1 MAAGGW
7 LCGSP
12 EGSGGLGVSELG
24 PAPRAEGAAD
34 VRGRCVGNGGLS
46 GRKLSLWVKAAEIFL
61 SEGYPHPHAE

>member
-24 PAPRAEGAAD
+24 PAPRAEGLQMYMGD
-34 VRGRCVGNGGLS
+34 V
-46 GRKLSLWVKAAEIFL
+46 WVTAG
-61 SEGYPHPHAE
+61 SQ